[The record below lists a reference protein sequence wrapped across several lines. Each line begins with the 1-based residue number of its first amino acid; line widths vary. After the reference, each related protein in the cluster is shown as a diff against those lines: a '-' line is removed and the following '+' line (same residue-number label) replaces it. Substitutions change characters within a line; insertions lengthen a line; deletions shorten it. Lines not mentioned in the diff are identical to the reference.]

1 MTKKATGNPIDS
13 PRGSRGSRTP
23 GPGTPGPFRLSPSR
37 CATAPRGM
45 PKQFSDL
52 FRASPPCV
60 SFGNSVL
67 RCAADAAKQRAG
79 GFHLHHDKRSDR
91 EIRSLLSWEQ
101 RESNPRPSACKAD
114 ALNQLSYAPKHPVS
128 NRTANIWRF
137 FLISKVFGENLLK
150 FPQSEESHGLLFNG

>member
-1 MTKKATGNPIDS
+1 M
-13 PRGSRGSRTP
+13 
-23 GPGTPGPFRLSPSR
+23 
-37 CATAPRGM
+37 M
-45 PKQFSDL
+45 
-52 FRASPPCV
+52 
-60 SFGNSVL
+60 
-67 RCAADAAKQRAG
+67 
-79 GFHLHHDKRSDR
+79 
-91 EIRSLLSWEQ
+91 WEQ

>member
-1 MTKKATGNPIDS
+1 M
-13 PRGSRGSRTP
+13 
-23 GPGTPGPFRLSPSR
+23 
-37 CATAPRGM
+37 
-45 PKQFSDL
+45 
-52 FRASPPCV
+52 
-60 SFGNSVL
+60 VL
-67 RCAADAAKQRAG
+67 PTVFVNYIADAAKQRAG
-79 GFHLHHDKRSDR
+79 GFDLHHNEKSDR
-91 EIRSLLSWEQ
+91 KSERSFQWEQ